1 MVWAHHFGHLDDDAA
16 WMDQW
21 EHHLLQ
27 TQTWKHNTV
36 CRSSDGNGLGIWIC
50 KLIET
55 WKVTFHWL
63 TVTRCDKCWFASV
76 CGRNYSFQAGNIN
89 HCIQSTHLQTIAGNS
104 LVVKMPNSQHY
115 TTVEAR
121 ALDWMHLRYDISI
134 YIYTAM
140 ILLSEV
146 AYKWKIA
153 SHWPKICL
161 RIACLISSHLQVKA
175 LQGDQKFHSVWW
187 LHY

>member
-1 MVWAHHFGHLDDDAA
+1 MLCRGVKATNDLQKMVWAHHFGHLDDDAA

-134 YIYTAM
+134 YIYIYCYDTP
-140 ILLSEV
+140 IRGS
-146 AYKWKIA
+146 I
-153 SHWPKICL
+153 
-161 RIACLISSHLQVKA
+161 
-175 LQGDQKFHSVWW
+175 
-187 LHY
+187 